1 MDKRSADLVPQRL
14 RDEQAGKECQA
25 GVGLQGDEDD
35 LLLSEDVEQNDADL
49 SADERRFLEEFPILK
64 EKLEEDIRKFRA
76 RADDIEKKQKILT
89 EASLVTNSVSAVSGA
104 VSLLGLALTPATGG
118 GSLVLLG
125 CVETL
130 GSIAG
135 ATNIVTNLAKEVQ
148 NAQAEAGSPEPTDGQ
163 RSEETEGKGR
173 LYYGTT
179 TGKLAY
185 AVYASKNNIKDVK
198 EKIRASKTASA
209 HPLQAAGAEGIK
221 TTSQVT
227 VESGRKLPK
236 VFERIKL
243 LMARHPRLL
252 NGTVTGISLCT
263 CMAALLK
270 DWKELKEGAKSKSA
284 EKLKAK
290 AGELEKKLLDL
301 SQRYERLQQKK
312 LLQEKRLL
320 SSSSEGA
327 VGTLPQPSGRASGS
341 WIQKRG
347 EDDATEPR
355 DLGAE

>member
-1 MDKRSADLVPQRL
+1 M
-14 RDEQAGKECQA
+14 ECQA

-35 LLLSEDVEQNDADL
+35 LLLSEDMEQKDADL

-64 EKLEEDIRKFRA
+64 EKLGEDIRKFRA

-89 EASLVTNSVSAVSGA
+89 EASLVTNSISAVSGA

-173 LYYGTT
+173 LYYGY
-179 TGKLAY
+179 L
-185 AVYASKNNIKDVK
+185 NNIKDVK

>member
-1 MDKRSADLVPQRL
+1 M
-14 RDEQAGKECQA
+14 EQK
-25 GVGLQGDEDD
+25 
-35 LLLSEDVEQNDADL
+35 DADL

-163 RSEETEGKGR
+163 RSQETEGKGR
-173 LYYGTT
+173 LYYVITA
-179 TGKLAY
+179 GKLAY
-185 AVYASKNNIKDVK
+185 AVYASINNIKDVK

-236 VFERIKL
+236 AFERIKL
-243 LMARHPRLL
+243 LMTRHPRLL
-252 NGTVTGISLCT
+252 NGTVTGISLYT
-263 CMAALLK
+263 CVAALLK

-290 AGELEKKLLDL
+290 AGELEKELLDL
-301 SQRYERLQQKK
+301 SQRYERLQQKV
-312 LLQEKRLL
+312 RLRRP
-320 SSSSEGA
+320 SRVGPEGVGALTGAYGHQGSQQGGKEARVGNVCLDVPEA
-327 VGTLPQPSGRASGS
+327 VGHMVALEVHVLERGS
-341 WIQKRG
+341 SPCTG
-347 EDDATEPR
+347 EDAELEGVSWTETCTPNMH
-355 DLGAE
+355 LLKL